1 MMKKSRPV
9 VICLLLLVLI
19 MIITG
24 TVFAAEF
31 ECKGEKIEKN
41 GSFWGY
47 AKKTSSN
54 EYRIEKGSSSIAFVK
69 KQGSKWRIEDTA
81 KTTLGWLNGSTIEKP
96 NGYSWT
102 KLSTAKAL
110 CNGPDEIAAAIWV
123 LKQYNKL

>member
-9 VICLLLLVLI
+9 VICLLLLVII
-19 MIITG
+19 MTITG

-47 AKKTSSN
+47 AKKISSS

-69 KQGSKWRIEDTA
+69 KQGSAYFGQFDHLIRFM
-81 KTTLGWLNGSTIEKP
+81 P
-96 NGYSWT
+96 
-102 KLSTAKAL
+102 
-110 CNGPDEIAAAIWV
+110 IARYA
-123 LKQYNKL
+123 